1 MNNILRQTRPIF
13 KEIHNWPELNLDG
26 SVGDPGLICRSGVE
40 RNMTRKTRS
49 HQPRFDTAL
58 QPGYCEVCRA
68 DYPRLDK
75 HLESDKH
82 QSYISNSANFLE
94 LDALINEGT
103 NIQSF
108 LNLNHITIGK
118 QCLLTRVRIN

>member
-1 MNNILRQTRPIF
+1 M
-13 KEIHNWPELNLDG
+13 DG
-26 SVGDPGLICRSGVE
+26 SIGDPGLICRSGPE

-49 HQPRFDTAL
+49 HQPRIDTAL

-103 NIQSF
+103 DIQSF

-118 QCLLTRVRIN
+118 ENVNK

>member
-1 MNNILRQTRPIF
+1 M
-13 KEIHNWPELNLDG
+13 DG
-26 SVGDPGLICRSGVE
+26 GVDDPGIVCRSRAE

-49 HQPRFDTAL
+49 HQPRLDTAL

-82 QSYISNSANFLE
+82 QSFISDSANFLE
-94 LDALINEGT
+94 LDALINDGT
-103 NIQSF
+103 NIESF
-108 LNLNHITIGK
+108 LNLNHIAIGNSF
-118 QCLLTRVRIN
+118 L